1 MILRRNKISDHAY
14 TVATICSYACVLF
27 VLVSQVSKWIVN
39 GHVHQYASISNNR
52 HIKWGTNFTTVYWII
67 IVKEL
72 AGNRTIIEHI
82 YTHHRSSSHI
92 CIQLGLYHLPLMTH
106 VRDHWEVRKCNVVH
120 PQELRKGK
128 GPDPK
133 PMVH

>member
-1 MILRRNKISDHAY
+1 MENE
-14 TVATICSYACVLF
+14 
-27 VLVSQVSKWIVN
+27 
-39 GHVHQYASISNNR
+39 GHLHQYASITNNR
-52 HIKWGTNFTTVYWII
+52 HIVPVNSQLTLHNYSGSVLCYQVGNKFHCTVYWII

-72 AGNRTIIEHI
+72 AGTRTIIEHI
-82 YTHHRSSSHI
+82 YTHHRSLSHV

-106 VRDHWEVRKCNVVH
+106 MRDHWEVRKCNVVH